1 MAANEQLG
9 GIVNMGNTCYA
20 NSVLQAFRHCGKIP
34 WIFETGKFN
43 TLFSRDPSPKRKA
56 QQGLATTFADVMT
69 LLQKCKRGQSVRP
82 ADFWNKL
89 HILIRDTQFEQFI
102 QKRPHDSHEMYL
114 CLLDVLHESISQNVA
129 MKITRPPPVIETD
142 RHCIKALE
150 TWKRD
155 FEKMYSPLVDLF
167 YGLTHIVVECQEC
180 HTKSHSWE
188 TFSTLKVHVSRTGT
202 PTLDEMFQEEFKPE
216 VIEGYACDTCAPKR
230 QNATKTVSIW
240 RLPYYPV
247 IVLKRF
253 SFDGSKIQTPI
264 APLPAGG
271 QVMSFQKYFS
281 KESPEYAV
289 NTTYSLHSIVDHH
302 GFAGGGHYTAQCKSV
317 SDSKWHIFDDDSV
330 HPLAGPQVGSSTY
343 MLWFERA
350 AAAAATPS

>member
-89 HILIRDTQFEQFI
+89 HVLIRNTQFEQFI

-114 CLLDVLHESISQNVA
+114 CILDVLHESISQNVA
-129 MKITRPPPVIETD
+129 MKITRPPPVTETD

-343 MLWFERA
+343 MLWFERT
-350 AAAAATPS
+350 AAATPTPS